1 MNSNTRQ
8 IIERDCDEESVG
20 TLVIDED
27 DDKDESM
34 IGNTSIFNKV
44 NIWKENANMRMSMK
58 KEISHLELK

>member
-8 IIERDCDEESVG
+8 IIDCDCDEESVG